1 MLERPR
7 DRWCAAHPEP
17 SLGGGGFTMLLVA
30 LLVVAV
36 LLVAY
41 LLYALVNPE
50 AFQ

>member
-1 MLERPR
+1 MVLLCCSGLACGLEVSP
-7 DRWCAAHPEP
+7 
-17 SLGGGGFTMLLVA
+17 MLLTV
-30 LLVVAV
+30 LLIVAV

>member
-1 MLERPR
+1 MVLL
-7 DRWCAAHPEP
+7 CSS
-17 SLGGGGFTMLLVA
+17 SLPCGVEVSTMLLAV
-30 LLVVAV
+30 LLIVAV

>member
-1 MLERPR
+1 MAMQ
-7 DRWCAAHPEP
+7 AARAIAWSAEVPP
-17 SLGGGGFTMLLVA
+17 MLLIV

>member
-1 MLERPR
+1 VEVSP
-7 DRWCAAHPEP
+7 
-17 SLGGGGFTMLLVA
+17 MLLVV
-30 LLVVAV
+30 LLIVAV

>member
-1 MLERPR
+1 MVLL
-7 DRWCAAHPEP
+7 CSS
-17 SLGGGGFTMLLVA
+17 SLPCEMEVSPMLLAV
-30 LLVVAV
+30 LLIVAV